1 MNNNNMNLKAVEE
14 FNKRVLNLEKESL
27 ANINQYDDSQMINK
41 IIKIFEEVK
50 IEYENK

>member
-1 MNNNNMNLKAVEE
+1 MNSINMNPKAIEE
-14 FNKRVLNLEKESL
+14 VNKRVLNLEKESL
-27 ANINQYDDSQMINK
+27 ANINQYDDSQMVNK